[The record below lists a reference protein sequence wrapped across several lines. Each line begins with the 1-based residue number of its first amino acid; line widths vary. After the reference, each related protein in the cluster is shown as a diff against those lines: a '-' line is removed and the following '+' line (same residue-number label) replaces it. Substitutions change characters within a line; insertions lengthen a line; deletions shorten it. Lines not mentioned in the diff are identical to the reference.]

1 MFPISLTRR
10 ARMVLLTVAAVL
22 AAFMPLLG
30 GAPGTAQAAGC
41 SGTLIEHRA
50 IRGDKTGTLF
60 GYLDVYYDASTGRN
74 CARTVSSSRTWGAA
88 KRMFVGLYK
97 CEQTSPGRCSVVARA
112 EDQPGYTYGWYRY
125 YAGPVSLRAQDHC
138 IAARG
143 DIVFRGEHGDAFT
156 PNYPGGSHC
165 R

>member
-1 MFPISLTRR
+1 MSPISIPGR
-10 ARMVLLTVAAVL
+10 ARTALLTVAAVL

-30 GAPGTAQAAGC
+30 RTPSTAQAAGC

-50 IRGDKTGTLF
+50 IRGDRTGNLF
-60 GYLDVYYDASTGRN
+60 GYLDVYYDSSTGRN
-74 CARTVSSSRTWGAA
+74 CARAVSSSRTWGVR
-88 KRMFVGLYK
+88 KPMFVGLYK
-97 CEQTSPGRCSVVARA
+97 CSQTNPGRCSVVARA
-112 EDQPGYTYGWYRY
+112 EDRSGQRYGSYQY
-125 YAGPVSLRAQDHC
+125 YAGPVSLHAKGHC

-143 DIVFRGEHGDAFT
+143 DIIFKGEHGDGLT